1 MRVEMLER
9 DAKAF
14 VTPAVMAD
22 YRLMAV
28 PANEPKMAAFDV
40 HATAEDFADWLI
52 DQGADAAR
60 AGKKAAGKRMCAYG
74 DAIRYR
80 LGLPT

>member
-1 MRVEMLER
+1 MRIDMHRRDTNAFITPEVMQEFDLTYERVTRTVAVE
-9 DAKAF
+9 F
-14 VTPAVMAD
+14 PTQ
-22 YRLMAV
+22 
-28 PANEPKMAAFDV
+28 
-40 HATAEDFADWLI
+40 TAEGFADWLI

-60 AGKKAAGKRMCAYG
+60 AGKATAGKRMCAYG